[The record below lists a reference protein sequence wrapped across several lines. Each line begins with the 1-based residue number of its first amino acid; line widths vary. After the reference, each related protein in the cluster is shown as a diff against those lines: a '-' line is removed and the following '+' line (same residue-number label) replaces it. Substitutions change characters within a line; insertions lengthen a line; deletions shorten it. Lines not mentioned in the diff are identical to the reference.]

1 MKAVQKQ
8 VTILDKTEIKRTGVT
23 LYTILSSDKVTKYF
37 ATSQAGK
44 CTLCECK
51 GFEIR
56 HTCRHAQYIEQV
68 EAMSHYDV
76 NAVASKIVTSV
87 LIGDAYDDMA
97 AEKVQSIEAVRQ
109 AAYAEAQNSG
119 LAGSYKASWYR

>member
-23 LYTILSSDKVTKYF
+23 LYTILSSDNVTKYF

-56 HTCRHAQYIEQV
+56 HTCRHAQYIEQL

-76 NAVASKIVTSV
+76 NAVASKIVAGV
-87 LIGDAYDDMA
+87 LIGDAY
-97 AEKVQSIEAVRQ
+97 EVRGVELVQSLAQIRREAEETA
-109 AAYAEAQNSG
+109 AAY
-119 LAGSYKASWYR
+119 YRMSFMPY